1 MLRSIELVN
10 FLSHGDNTI
19 SLNPGITV
27 FMGHN
32 GSGKSSVID
41 GLTFALFGK
50 HTRPNNKE
58 LVKYGESKGQASV
71 EFSINGKDY
80 KATRNLTAK
89 GALTA
94 RFYDITDGKED
105 LIAEGERAQL
115 GNDTMSNAIES
126 TIGLDFE
133 KIKIA
138 SIVQQG
144 ELEKIIK
151 AKPKE
156 FKELL
161 NSIITIDKL
170 DDANTAMKEVREQFR
185 THVKSEFG
193 YDDED
198 MDIVSKNISDFE
210 KDIEESEPLIEKL
223 ELEKTEKEKIISELK
238 QKIEKLRAQESMI
251 NQLETRK
258 TEMFEYARQKIVDIG
273 DKNEE
278 IEGKIQECEHSFSII
293 SNSGELE
300 SQIREGKTELDKIAK
315 DILEFSNKQSKLDA
329 NVSLAEKLKLKDGK
343 CPVCDSE
350 VDHLNEIFQIE
361 HIKYETNLIRDSITK
376 LEQKQN
382 KIEQKNVELERTV
395 EEQRD
400 AKATLKAN
408 NVNGKSD
415 ITKLKEELESGIK
428 HCEIVSNSL
437 KTKQIVQL
445 ASIDMHAKQLSEN
458 ISKLEEQ
465 TQGFDQKI
473 FSNLKGELDSNQYS
487 LRRIDTDYGAT
498 TARLDSAKKGL
509 EESTSVLK
517 ELEIAREYVLRLE
530 KIQETVYKVDGPVAK
545 SLRSW
550 ALNTIS
556 QNASRYL
563 GMLNT
568 KINKIQ
574 LQEDTR
580 KIDIICK
587 RGSTK
592 YDLGSLSGGER
603 VTVAI
608 ALRLGMAH
616 LLESS
621 RLNFM
626 IMDEPTNF
634 LDAEH
639 KIELVNVLTQLSS
652 MKKLDSETPLQLLII
667 THDTEIFENAE
678 IDNIYRFSKVG
689 DETRIEFQN

>member
-238 QKIEKLRAQESMI
+238 QKIEKLQAQESMI

-273 DKNEE
+273 DRNEE

-361 HIKYETNLIRDSITK
+361 HIKHETNLIRDSITK

-587 RGSTK
+587 RGNTK

>member
-238 QKIEKLRAQESMI
+238 QKIEKLQAQESMI

-361 HIKYETNLIRDSITK
+361 HIKHETNLIRDSITK

-517 ELEIAREYVLRLE
+517 ELEIAREYILRLE
-530 KIQETVYKVDGPVAK
+530 KIQEMVYKVDGPVAK

>member
-1 MLRSIELVN
+1 MLKKIELVN
-10 FLSHGDNTI
+10 FLSHGDSSI

-50 HTRPNNKE
+50 HTRPNQKG
-58 LVKYGESKGQASV
+58 LVKYGETKGQASV
-71 EFSINGKDY
+71 EFSINNKNY
-80 KATRNLTAK
+80 KATRNVTAK
-89 GALTA
+89 GTTQSRL
-94 RFYDITDGKED
+94 FQIVNDED
-105 LIAEGERAQL
+105 SLIAEGERSQL
-115 GNDTMSNAIES
+115 GDDTMSNAIEK

-170 DDANTAMKEVREQFR
+170 DAANAAMKEIKDGFR
-185 THVKSEFG
+185 NNIKNQFG

-198 MDIVSKNISDFE
+198 IDIISNNITSFE
-210 KDIEESEPLIEKL
+210 DDIKESEPMLKKL
-223 ELEKTEKEKIISELK
+223 ELEKTEQERRITELK
-238 QKIEKLRAQESMI
+238 QEIEKLQAQESKI
-251 NQLETRK
+251 NELETRK
-258 TEMFEYARQKIVDIG
+258 NEIFEYARQKIIEIRN
-273 DKNEE
+273 KNRE
-278 IEGKIQECEHSFSII
+278 IEEKIQECEDSFSVIENGGDVEPEI
-293 SNSGELE
+293 K
-300 SQIREGKTELDKIAK
+300 EGKTTLENISKEVLEL
-315 DILEFSNKQSKLDA
+315 SNKKSRLDA
-329 NVSLAEKLKLKDGK
+329 NVSVAEKLKLNDGK

-350 VDHLNEIFQIE
+350 VDHLNELFQIE
-361 HIKYETNLIRDSITK
+361 HIKQESNSIKENISK
-376 LEQKQN
+376 LQKRQN
-382 KIEQKNVELERTV
+382 EIQQKNIELEKKV

-400 AKATLKAN
+400 ARATLKAN
-408 NVNGKSD
+408 NISDKSA
-415 ITKLKEELESGIK
+415 IEKLKQQLDEGMK
-428 HCEIVSNSL
+428 HLQIVSSSVESQ
-437 KTKQIVQL
+437 QIVQL
-445 ASIDMHAKQLSEN
+445 ASIDIHAKQISEN

-465 TQGFDQKI
+465 VEGFDKTI
-473 FSNLKGELDSNQYS
+473 FSNLKGALNQNESS
-487 LRRIDTDYGAT
+487 LRRIDTDFGAT
-498 TARLDSAKKGL
+498 TAKLNNAKKGL
-509 EESTSVLK
+509 EESFSTLK
-517 ELEIAREYVLRLE
+517 ELEIAREYILRLE

-563 GMLNT
+563 EMLNT
-568 KINKIQ
+568 KISTVK
-574 LQEDTR
+574 LEEDAR

-587 RGSTK
+587 RGSTQ
-592 YDLGSLSGGER
+592 YDIDSLSGGER

-621 RLNFM
+621 KLNFM

-639 KIELVNVLTQLSS
+639 KIELVNVLTKLAE
-652 MKKLDSETPLQLLII
+652 MKKLDTETPLQLLII
-667 THDTEIFENAE
+667 THDTEIFEDAN
-678 IDNIYRFSKVG
+678 IDNIYRFSKIG
-689 DETRIEFQN
+689 EETRIEI

>member
-223 ELEKTEKEKIISELK
+223 ELEKTDKEKIISELK
-238 QKIEKLRAQESMI
+238 QKIEKLQAQESMI

-361 HIKYETNLIRDSITK
+361 HIKHETNLIRDSITK

-473 FSNLKGELDSNQYS
+473 FSNLKDELDSNQDS

-517 ELEIAREYVLRLE
+517 ELEIAREYILRLE
-530 KIQETVYKVDGPVAK
+530 KIQEMVYKVDGPVAK

-689 DETRIEFQN
+689 DETRIKFQN

>member
-210 KDIEESEPLIEKL
+210 KDIEESEPLKEKL
-223 ELEKTEKEKIISELK
+223 VLEKTEKEKIISELK

-361 HIKYETNLIRDSITK
+361 HIKHETNLIRDSITK

-517 ELEIAREYVLRLE
+517 ELEIAREYILRLE